1 MTVFPNRV
9 GLQPERTALAWQRTA
24 VTATFVMV
32 PLVVVNARLD
42 YWLMAVLGAVAAG
55 AAGVLVVGVRRRFAQ
70 LRIEDR
76 PFSPF
81 DPMVLVAVVTG
92 LTAVVGTV
100 TALVI
105 VLR

>member
-1 MTVFPNRV
+1 M
-9 GLQPERTALAWQRTA
+9 
-24 VTATFVMV
+24 
-32 PLVVVNARLD
+32 
-42 YWLMAVLGAVAAG
+42 
-55 AAGVLVVGVRRRFAQ
+55 LVVGVRRRFAQ